1 MSHNANCKA
10 LRNRYKCP
18 YCQKGYMMEWA
29 CQNHTKVCPFKTIEN
44 QEKN

>member
-1 MSHNANCKA
+1 MTHNINCKA

-29 CQNHTKVCPFKTIEN
+29 VKNHK
-44 QEKN
+44 KNCIYKEEDE